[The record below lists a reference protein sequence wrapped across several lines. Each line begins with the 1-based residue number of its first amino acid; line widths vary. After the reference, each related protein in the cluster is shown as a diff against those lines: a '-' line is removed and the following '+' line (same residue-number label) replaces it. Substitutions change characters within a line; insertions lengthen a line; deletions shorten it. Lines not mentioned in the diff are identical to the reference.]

1 MHIELNEI
9 LHDEHLVPIILGTE
23 GVVTVFVQSKPRS
36 LGLSGIQE
44 TKLLELEVKVSQWYG
59 FFHSFS

>member
-44 TKLLELEVKVSQWYG
+44 TKLLELEVKVS
-59 FFHSFS
+59 